1 MSLSWISLA
10 VPSSVTLR
18 YVRLS
23 WQSPAALTAD
33 RSLVRRELDNEGRAS
48 ARCWNSLACGRS
60 DSCSSRDPSLRVT
73 FWLFLS
79 GKEKPAVSDKY
90 NTLCTVFNSGIYIQY
105 TLWRIIMESFCCWC
119 GKEWNEGVDELGEGC
134 GVDEEDRERD
144 FDGGGGGYWIC
155 LYMEDCWR
163 NLCFFMMYKC
173 WYNLWMAF
181 DLRSNWYSLRSMNNC
196 AFEIFT
202 VIFNFEGNEY
212 SFSQTH
218 RSTFLFF
225 NSSSNS
231 LILKILFSTSRGS

>member
-23 WQSPAALTAD
+23 RQSPAALTVD

-90 NTLCTVFNSGIYIQY
+90 NTWCTVFNSGIYIQY

-119 GKEWNEGVDELGEGC
+119 GKEWNEGVDELGKGC

-144 FDGGGGGYWIC
+144 FDGEGGY
-155 LYMEDCWR
+155 
-163 NLCFFMMYKC
+163 
-173 WYNLWMAF
+173 
-181 DLRSNWYSLRSMNNC
+181 SSRSMNKLC
-196 AFEIFT
+196 IWDIHDYSQFWREWIQFFT
-202 VIFNFEGNEY
+202 DASID
-212 SFSQTH
+212 FSHFQL
-218 RSTFLFF
+218 LF
-225 NSSSNS
+225 
-231 LILKILFSTSRGS
+231 